1 MTRIWMSVGLVALLA
16 ISGCKKSDHLASGPA
31 DPKQTVAAKGKETT
45 PPSEAL
51 TEPAKEA
58 KEAAVA
64 PDLPTYTEEQQA
76 AARQLASDLG
86 VVIKDDN
93 DGNVISID
101 TAVGR
106 SWADDYQMQEILV
119 FPTLTSLTVE
129 GPSISD
135 ALAPRIAEQ
144 RNLISLAMRNTLIGD
159 DGIAGLGD
167 LKNLK
172 VIEMRAAPL
181 VSDKAMEALAQMPSL
196 RAVRLVGSNISD
208 TGIETLLQLPALSE
222 LDVRGCRNVS
232 KTGLENFRDKTSLR
246 VLKIGSTKIDDEVL
260 ALVAEMTNITSLA
273 LDTCNITDAGVTK
286 LDKLP
291 LTSFTVFQ
299 CSDVNDKGLK
309 VLANYPDLSQLTLRD
324 VPAKCAC
331 LALLPHP
338 ERITSLTLGQ
348 SNISDSEAAVL
359 SKMTSLQKLDLSI
372 TGVTD
377 GVVETLGQLKKL
389 KQLTI
394 SETGISEEG
403 VHKLKAALPDCAI
416 RY

>member
-208 TGIETLLQLPALSE
+208 TGIET
-222 LDVRGCRNVS
+222 
-232 KTGLENFRDKTSLR
+232 GLENFRDKTSLR